1 MTNEC
6 YKPSPEERIARLEEE
21 NIDTNNM
28 LYELNV
34 DIDMLKIRIQTLE
47 NLVIGDDK

>member
-6 YKPSPEERIARLEEE
+6 YKPSPEERIARLEED

-28 LYELNV
+28 FYELNV
-34 DIDMLKIRIQTLE
+34 DIDMLKERIKTLE

>member
-6 YKPSPEERIARLEEE
+6 YKPSPEERIARLEGE

-34 DIDMLKIRIQTLE
+34 DIDMLKIRIQHLE
-47 NLVIGDDK
+47 NFILGDGK

>member
-6 YKPSPEERIARLEEE
+6 YKPSPEERIARLEDE
-21 NIDTNNM
+21 NVGMTNE
-28 LYELNV
+28 LYELQIE
-34 DIDMLKIRIQTLE
+34 IDFLKIRIQTLE